1 MPFPLEPELDYL
13 CFSNPSWFARLA
25 LGFSPDPHQER
36 VLTSLHPRRALCCS
50 RQWGKSTLAAVL
62 AVHRLVYG
70 PPGNTSVI
78 VAPALRQS
86 RELLR
91 KMRSFVRTLG
101 FRPRGDGDNP
111 HSLMLPNASRVVA
124 VPARDATTRGFS
136 SVSLLIL
143 DEAARIPD
151 FVYYAFRPMLAV
163 SQGDLLA
170 LSTPAGRV
178 RTLDA
183 QALPCGRASD
193 RAFGR
198 GRGRNRFMDP
208 APGKASRQVWPRRAT
223 HESAPRIASSK
234 LRTLAPMG
242 ASPL

>member
-1 MPFPLEPELDYL
+1 M
-13 CFSNPSWFARLA
+13 
-25 LGFSPDPHQER
+25 
-36 VLTSLHPRRALCCS
+36 
-50 RQWGKSTLAAVL
+50 GKSTFAAIL
-62 AVHRLVYG
+62 AVHRLVYS

-136 SVSLLIL
+136 SVDLLIL
-143 DEAARIPD
+143 DEAARIPY

-170 LSTPAGRV
+170 LSTPAGERGFFFEACRDTSGLWQTHSV
-178 RTLDA
+178 PASECPRIPQSFLDEER
-183 QALPCGRASD
+183 RAISEWWY
-193 RAFGR
+193 
-198 GRGRNRFMDP
+198 
-208 APGKASRQVWPRRAT
+208 RQEYCCEFVPLSEGLFPRRALDSLFIEDT
-223 HESAPRIASSK
+223 EPV
-234 LRTLAPMG
+234 
-242 ASPL
+242 